1 MVEILSKFYP
11 RVSGNSLSLAS
22 HVHSWWVSD
31 MRYSNGPSV
40 LTPSFSILIPALCF
54 RRSCGSGVH
63 VPDEAL

>member
-11 RVSGNSLSLAS
+11 RGDDNSLSLAS

-40 LTPSFSILIPALCF
+40 LTPSFSILICALCF

>member
-1 MVEILSKFYP
+1 MVEILSKFYH
-11 RVSGNSLSLAS
+11 RGSGNFLSLAS

-40 LTPSFSILIPALCF
+40 LTPSFSILIRALCF